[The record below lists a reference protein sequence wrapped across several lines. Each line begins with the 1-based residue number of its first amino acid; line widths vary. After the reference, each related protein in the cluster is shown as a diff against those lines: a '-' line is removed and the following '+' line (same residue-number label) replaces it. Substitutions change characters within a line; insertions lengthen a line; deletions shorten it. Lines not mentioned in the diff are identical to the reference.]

1 MYYET
6 LGAGGRPDASS
17 AERLVLFVAGDDA
30 EAKAVVSELIEE
42 IGFTAVDVGTLEDG
56 RKQQPGSPI
65 YNVPMNEAQAR
76 EELAE
81 TA

>member
-1 MYYET
+1 
-6 LGAGGRPDASS
+6 
-17 AERLVLFVAGDDA
+17 
-30 EAKAVVSELIEE
+30 
-42 IGFTAVDVGTLEDG
+42 VDVGTLENG